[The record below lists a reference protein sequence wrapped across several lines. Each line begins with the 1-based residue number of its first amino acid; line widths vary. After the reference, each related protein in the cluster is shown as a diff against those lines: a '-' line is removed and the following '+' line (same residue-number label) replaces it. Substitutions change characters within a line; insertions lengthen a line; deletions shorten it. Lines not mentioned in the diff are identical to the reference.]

1 VYEGATILML
11 DFQKKVD
18 ALRRYESLCFT
29 ICVTILIEEH
39 ASYKTAEQ
47 ALCQLFGDREFWRTA
62 ECDRS
67 QYILRVC
74 TKLCMQKREIRLSRT
89 S

>member
-29 ICVTILIEEH
+29 LCVRIIVEEH
-39 ASYKTAEQ
+39 AAYKKAEQ
-47 ALCQLFGDREFWRTA
+47 VLCQLFGDRDFWLTA
-62 ECDRS
+62 ENERS
-67 QYILRVC
+67 AYILRVC
-74 TKLCMQKREIRLSRT
+74 TKLCMKKREIRLSRT